1 MCSPQQGL
9 AALGW
14 MEAEHRG
21 PGEQAQWWSKVRS
34 GGWCCCQ
41 RLGGALWCRGA
52 CPGVGPP
59 QLCFPP
65 THQLPTWPLA
75 GVPSSQSHPSPEPA
89 LAECGQGWGW
99 EQAVWEGAPPHLL
112 VLVGSSPTNPELL

>member
-1 MCSPQQGL
+1 MWSPQQGL

-21 PGEQAQWWSKVRS
+21 PGQQAQWWSKIRS

-41 RLGGALWCRGA
+41 RLGGFVVQRCLPWGGASTAL
-52 CPGVGPP
+52 
-59 QLCFPP
+59 LP
-65 THQLPTWPLA
+65 THPSTSHVAFSWS
-75 GVPSSQSHPSPEPA
+75 PSSQSHPSPEPA

-99 EQAVWEGAPPHLL
+99 EQGVWEGAPPHLL
-112 VLVGSSPTNPELL
+112 VLAGSSPTNPELL